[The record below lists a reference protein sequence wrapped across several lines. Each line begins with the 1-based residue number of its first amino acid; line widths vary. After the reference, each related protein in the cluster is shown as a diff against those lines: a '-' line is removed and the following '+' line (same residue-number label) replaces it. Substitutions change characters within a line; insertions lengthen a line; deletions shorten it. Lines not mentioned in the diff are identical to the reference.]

1 LLPKGHGK
9 RGGARIIYYWA
20 VTDEQIFMLLAY
32 AKNKQENLSKD
43 QLGMLQALVQK
54 EFGDGR

>member
-1 LLPKGHGK
+1 
-9 RGGARIIYYWA
+9 
-20 VTDEQIFMLLAY
+20 MLLAY

-43 QLGMLQALVQK
+43 QLGMLRVLVQK